1 MIEYDHKNI
10 LLENMR
16 QIPQK
21 LIKDSLQH
29 PSKHSKNLLSDPKV
43 YFSFNQRKNSKIAS
57 PDRVK
62 SHSSAR
68 VKEKQNEIIH
78 KKWQD
83 FRNESR
89 ENSKNAEIQKLNV
102 RIQSL
107 IRENSLLKEK
117 VLNQKKY
124 HRVQFSEDFSI
135 CNHDIERKNQSV
147 MEVTFRPQD
156 QYESP
161 IKVPKKFPREV
172 FSIPKYM
179 PKTQ

>member
-1 MIEYDHKNI
+1 MTEYKHKKI

-21 LIKDSLQH
+21 LIKDNLQH
-29 PSKHSKNLLSDPKV
+29 PSKYSQNNLSNPKAYLSYNHSR
-43 YFSFNQRKNSKIAS
+43 YSKMPS

-68 VKEKQNEIIH
+68 IKERQNEITY

-83 FRNESR
+83 LRHEST
-89 ENSKNAEIQKLNV
+89 ECSKNAEIQKLNV

-117 VLNQKKY
+117 VQNQKKY
-124 HRVQFSEDFSI
+124 HRAQFSEDLSI
-135 CNHDIERKNQSV
+135 YNEDIERSNHSV
-147 MEVTFRPQD
+147 MEVTFRPQEL
-156 QYESP
+156 YESP
-161 IKVPKKFPREV
+161 MKVLKKFPRDV
-172 FSIPKYM
+172 FSIPKYV
-179 PKTQ
+179 PRAH